1 MSIGLTLRYCNF
13 LQLVQD
19 IKGISS
25 WNRVN
30 FSLYILRYKVTNET
44 LTFRAN
50 EWEEIKN
57 FVIKTNSGNGKTM
70 PLKLLFVSLRQWH
83 RLWMDPQPNDLYF
96 FQFFQKSCLSF
107 VFFRMSR
114 SKDTNWDPTKNK
126 DGGQVIKKSFLY
138 ATIFWKLR
146 VISR

>member
-1 MSIGLTLRYCNF
+1 MYKISREYHREIESI
-13 LQLVQD
+13 LVYIFYVTKSQT
-19 IKGISS
+19 KLWLFARTSEKKLKISS
-25 WNRVN
+25 
-30 FSLYILRYKVTNET
+30 SKPTQEM
-44 LTFRAN
+44 
-50 EWEEIKN
+50 E
-57 FVIKTNSGNGKTM
+57 KTM
-70 PLKLLFVSLRQWH
+70 PLKLFFVSLRQWH
-83 RLWMDPQPNDLYF
+83 RLWMDPQPNDLYFF

-126 DGGQVIKKSFLY
+126 NGGQVIKKSFLY

>member
-1 MSIGLTLRYCNF
+1 MYKISREYHREIESI
-13 LQLVQD
+13 LVYIFYVTKIQT
-19 IKGISS
+19 KLWLFARTSEKKLKISS
-25 WNRVN
+25 
-30 FSLYILRYKVTNET
+30 SKPTQEM
-44 LTFRAN
+44 
-50 EWEEIKN
+50 E
-57 FVIKTNSGNGKTM
+57 KTM

-83 RLWMDPQPNDLYF
+83 RLWMDQQPNDLYFF

>member
-1 MSIGLTLRYCNF
+1 MYKISREYHREIESI
-13 LQLVQD
+13 LVYIFYVTKSQT
-19 IKGISS
+19 KLWLFARTSEKKLKISS
-25 WNRVN
+25 
-30 FSLYILRYKVTNET
+30 SKPTQEM
-44 LTFRAN
+44 
-50 EWEEIKN
+50 E
-57 FVIKTNSGNGKTM
+57 KTM

-83 RLWMDPQPNDLYF
+83 RLWMDPQPNDLYFF

-126 DGGQVIKKSFLY
+126 NGGQVIKKSFLY

>member
-1 MSIGLTLRYCNF
+1 MYKISREYHREIESI
-13 LQLVQD
+13 LVYIFYVTKSQT
-19 IKGISS
+19 KLWLFARTSEKKLKISS
-25 WNRVN
+25 
-30 FSLYILRYKVTNET
+30 SKPTQEM
-44 LTFRAN
+44 
-50 EWEEIKN
+50 E
-57 FVIKTNSGNGKTM
+57 KTM

-83 RLWMDPQPNDLYF
+83 RLWMDQQPNDLYFF

-107 VFFRMSR
+107 VFFRMNR

>member
-1 MSIGLTLRYCNF
+1 MYKISREYHREIESI
-13 LQLVQD
+13 LVYIFYVTKSQT
-19 IKGISS
+19 KLWLFARTSEKKLKISS
-25 WNRVN
+25 
-30 FSLYILRYKVTNET
+30 SKPTQEM
-44 LTFRAN
+44 
-50 EWEEIKN
+50 E
-57 FVIKTNSGNGKTM
+57 KTK
-70 PLKLLFVSLRQWH
+70 PLKLFFVSLRQWH
-83 RLWMDPQPNDLYF
+83 RLWMDPQPNDLYFF

>member
-1 MSIGLTLRYCNF
+1 MYKISREYHREIESI
-13 LQLVQD
+13 LVYIFYVTKSQT
-19 IKGISS
+19 KLWLFARTSEKKLKISS
-25 WNRVN
+25 
-30 FSLYILRYKVTNET
+30 SKPIQEM
-44 LTFRAN
+44 
-50 EWEEIKN
+50 E
-57 FVIKTNSGNGKTM
+57 KTM

-83 RLWMDPQPNDLYF
+83 RLWMDPQPNDLYFF

>member
-1 MSIGLTLRYCNF
+1 MYKISREYHREIESI
-13 LQLVQD
+13 LVYIFYVTKSQT
-19 IKGISS
+19 KLWLFARTSEKKLKISS
-25 WNRVN
+25 
-30 FSLYILRYKVTNET
+30 SKPTQEM
-44 LTFRAN
+44 
-50 EWEEIKN
+50 E
-57 FVIKTNSGNGKTM
+57 KTM

-83 RLWMDPQPNDLYF
+83 RLWMDQQPNDLYFF

-107 VFFRMSR
+107 VFFRMSQP
-114 SKDTNWDPTKNK
+114 KDTNWDPTKNK

>member
-1 MSIGLTLRYCNF
+1 MYKISREYHREIESI
-13 LQLVQD
+13 LVYIFYVTKSQT
-19 IKGISS
+19 KLWLFARTSEKKLKISS
-25 WNRVN
+25 
-30 FSLYILRYKVTNET
+30 SKPTQEM
-44 LTFRAN
+44 
-50 EWEEIKN
+50 E
-57 FVIKTNSGNGKTM
+57 KTM

-96 FQFFQKSCLSF
+96 FFQFFQKSCLSF

-114 SKDTNWDPTKNK
+114 SKDTNWDPIKNK

>member
-1 MSIGLTLRYCNF
+1 MYKISREYHREIESI
-13 LQLVQD
+13 LVYIFYVTKSQT
-19 IKGISS
+19 KLWLFARTSEKKLKISS
-25 WNRVN
+25 
-30 FSLYILRYKVTNET
+30 SKPTQEM
-44 LTFRAN
+44 
-50 EWEEIKN
+50 E
-57 FVIKTNSGNGKTM
+57 KTM

-83 RLWMDPQPNDLYF
+83 RLWMDPQPNDLYFF

-126 DGGQVIKKSFLY
+126 NGGQVIKKSFLY
-138 ATIFWKLR
+138 ATIFWKLP

>member
-1 MSIGLTLRYCNF
+1 MYKISREYHREIESI
-13 LQLVQD
+13 LVYIFYVTKSQT
-19 IKGISS
+19 KLWLFARTSEKKLKISS
-25 WNRVN
+25 
-30 FSLYILRYKVTNET
+30 SKPTQEM
-44 LTFRAN
+44 
-50 EWEEIKN
+50 E
-57 FVIKTNSGNGKTM
+57 KTM

-96 FQFFQKSCLSF
+96 FFQFFQKSCLSF

-114 SKDTNWDPTKNK
+114 SKDTNWDPIKNK
-126 DGGQVIKKSFLY
+126 NGGQVIKKSFLY

>member
-1 MSIGLTLRYCNF
+1 MYKISREYHREIESI
-13 LQLVQD
+13 LVYIFYVTKSQT
-19 IKGISS
+19 KLWLFARTSEKKLKISS
-25 WNRVN
+25 
-30 FSLYILRYKVTNET
+30 SKPTQEM
-44 LTFRAN
+44 
-50 EWEEIKN
+50 E
-57 FVIKTNSGNGKTM
+57 KTM

-83 RLWMDPQPNDLYF
+83 RLWMDQQPNDLYFF

>member
-1 MSIGLTLRYCNF
+1 MYKISREYHREIESI
-13 LQLVQD
+13 LVYIFYVTKSQT
-19 IKGISS
+19 KLWLFARTSEKKLKISS
-25 WNRVN
+25 
-30 FSLYILRYKVTNET
+30 SKPTQEM
-44 LTFRAN
+44 
-50 EWEEIKN
+50 E
-57 FVIKTNSGNGKTM
+57 KTM

-83 RLWMDPQPNDLYF
+83 RLWMDPQPNDLYFF